1 MSYEIYY
8 DRAFIRVGERFVPLV
23 NQGSNNC
30 WETNWNGRDIPE
42 KNWQV
47 LNWRR
52 RSQLIFTE
60 DEVKQIAKDYEQVSQ
75 ESGTCF
81 KTRHR
86 PFGKGEFE
94 RWVLCGLKSAYTIE
108 EYVGFGNRFAIHDY
122 SSNNMDAWKLYPFST
137 TAEFLNLLEK
147 LRNSRLLNIHI
158 HDNRHVGH
166 PRRPKKELLDYR
178 NQKECYI
185 LSAMHGLHNDREV
198 FFCTLTKHSYLF
210 TVQSCHESVRTF
222 PTDSMAQKYI
232 QKCKNRLSGFTVKKI
247 VNTGDLTTGEGSTF

>member
-30 WETNWNGRDIPE
+30 WETNWNGRDITE

-94 RWVLCGLKSAYTIE
+94 RWILCGLKSAYTIE

-122 SSNNMDAWKLYPFST
+122 S
-137 TAEFLNLLEK
+137 
-147 LRNSRLLNIHI
+147 
-158 HDNRHVGH
+158 
-166 PRRPKKELLDYR
+166 
-178 NQKECYI
+178 
-185 LSAMHGLHNDREV
+185 
-198 FFCTLTKHSYLF
+198 
-210 TVQSCHESVRTF
+210 
-222 PTDSMAQKYI
+222 
-232 QKCKNRLSGFTVKKI
+232 
-247 VNTGDLTTGEGSTF
+247 

>member
-8 DRAFIRVGERFVPLV
+8 DRAFVRVGERFVPLV

-47 LNWRR
+47 LNWCN
-52 RSQLIFTE
+52 RSQLLFTE
-60 DEVKQIAKDYEQVSQ
+60 DEVRQIAKDYEQISQ

-94 RWVLCGLKSAYTIE
+94 QWILCGLKSAYTIE
-108 EYVGFGNRFAIHDY
+108 EYVSFGNGFAIHDY
-122 SSNNMDAWKLYPFST
+122 SSNNMDDWRLYSFST
-137 TAEFLNLLEK
+137 TAEFLNLLEELK
-147 LRNSRLLNIHI
+147 NSRLLNIHI
-158 HDNRHVGH
+158 RDNRHVSR
-166 PRRPKKELLDYR
+166 PRRPKKELQDYR
-178 NQKECYI
+178 NQKECFI

-198 FFCTLTKHSYLF
+198 FFCTLTRTKYTYTDQPFHKP
-210 TVQSCHESVRTF
+210 VRTF
-222 PTDSMAQKYI
+222 PTEKAAEGYIKKY
-232 QKCKNRLSGFTVKKI
+232 KDRLFRFTVKKY
-247 VNTGDLTTGEGSTF
+247 VNSTSQ